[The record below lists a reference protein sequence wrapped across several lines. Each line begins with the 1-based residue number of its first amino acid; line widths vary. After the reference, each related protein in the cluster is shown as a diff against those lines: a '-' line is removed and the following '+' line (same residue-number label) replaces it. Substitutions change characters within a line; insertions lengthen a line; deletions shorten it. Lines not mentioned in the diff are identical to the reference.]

1 YVIFDAAY
9 TMLDAPVYALPTAMT
24 TNISERTKLISS
36 NRFSGIFGA
45 ALASVIIPIVRPKT
59 VWFTGAI
66 VFGVFATVFMLPV
79 LFMCR
84 ERNTESEANER
95 EYTFS
100 EMIRYLMTNRYLR
113 ITLLLIFI
121 IGVCSIEQVLSLIM
135 ARNCLGDE
143 SKSSIVTMISGL
155 PVLVVSLLIPMLNR
169 RFDKRTLLIFGLVC
183 GFLGCAACYF
193 AGYENLT
200 VFIALSVFRGIGS
213 SFFMVLSYMMIADSV
228 EYGTYKSGVRATGIS
243 FALQTFTSKLK
254 AAVIASVALFLLGL
268 FGYDSSLA
276 ETAIQSKSVIDGI
289 WTVYNILPAIGNGIS
304 ALIMIFLYKLRDQ
317 DVEIMA
323 RCNNGEIDR
332 SQAEESLQGRY

>member
-1 YVIFDAAY
+1 
-9 TMLDAPVYALPTAMT
+9 
-24 TNISERTKLISS
+24 
-36 NRFSGIFGA
+36 
-45 ALASVIIPIVRPKT
+45 
-59 VWFTGAI
+59 
-66 VFGVFATVFMLPV
+66 
-79 LFMCR
+79 
-84 ERNTESEANER
+84 
-95 EYTFS
+95 
-100 EMIRYLMTNRYLR
+100 MTNRYLR

-169 RFDKRTLLIFGLVC
+169 RYDKRTLLIFGLLC
-183 GFLGCAACYF
+183 GFFGSTASYF
-193 AGYENLT
+193 AGYGNLT
-200 VFIALSVFRGIGS
+200 VFIIFSAFKGIGS

-289 WTVYNILPAIGNGIS
+289 WTVYNILPAVGNGIS
-304 ALIMIFLYKLRDQ
+304 ALIIIFLYKLRDQ

-323 RCNNGEIDR
+323 RCNNGEMQRREADGL
-332 SQAEESLQGRY
+332 LQGRY